1 MEEGMIRAWVL
12 FALLGTAAVATSC
25 PRGQEGPPE
34 GGGFQLPPTPVV
46 VEPVL
51 EIPYAPAI
59 ELVGEIRA
67 AQRAMLSAEVGG
79 RVVSIAHR
87 VGEVHP
93 RTAGALV
100 QINPADYE
108 AQLAAAEAQLLQ
120 AQEGLRMAETGPRAQ
135 EIAAQQ
141 AQVDAAEAQYEL
153 ALDNLSRQGELYDA
167 GVIAESQLVAAQT
180 QADAAR
186 AALDAQQEV
195 LDTLLEGTRDEEIGR
210 ARAGVELAE
219 SQVDQAQL
227 ALGKT
232 AIRPAFD
239 AVVTQLLVEV
249 GTSVGPGTPVAEVVA
264 TGPAEAWFNLPEEAI
279 SEAHPG
285 DAVELTLDALPDEV
299 LTGTVISVSPS
310 ADPVSRQFP
319 MRVALSDERALAGM
333 VAHGRLL
340 TEEPRPT
347 LMIKR
352 DATVLG
358 NLGMMVYVMGQPTG
372 EEAFPGV
379 PAIPAQMVP
388 VVTGD
393 TYGDL
398 VTVVEGELAAGMMVV
413 TRGNEQL
420 YPGANIVPINL
431 QPGGMAAEGGP
442 PEDGPPPAAVPAGEV
457 PAPEDAPEAT
467 TGDEGQP

>member
-1 MEEGMIRAWVL
+1 MNRASVL
-12 FALLGTAAVATSC
+12 CVLLASAALASSC
-25 PRGQEGPPE
+25 PKGPGEQPQ

-67 AQRAMLSAEVGG
+67 SQRAMLSAEVGG
-79 RVVSIAHR
+79 RVVGIAHR

-93 RTAGALV
+93 RSAGALI
-100 QINPADYE
+100 QLNAADYE
-108 AQLAAAEAQLLQ
+108 AQLAAAEAQLQQ

-141 AQVDAAEAQYEL
+141 AQVEAAAAQYEL
-153 ALDNLSRQGELYDA
+153 ALDNLTRQQELYDA
-167 GVIAESQLVAAQT
+167 GVTAESQLVAART

-186 AALDAQQEV
+186 AALSAQQEV

-210 ARAGVELAE
+210 VRAGVELAQ
-219 SQVDQAQL
+219 SQLDQAQL

-249 GTSVGPGTPVAEVVA
+249 GSFVGPGTPVVEVVA

-285 DAVELTLDALPDEV
+285 DVVELTVDALPDEV
-299 LTGTVISVSPS
+299 LSGSVISVSPA

-379 PAIPAQMVP
+379 PAIPVQMVP

-398 VTVVEGELAAGMMVV
+398 VVVVEGELAAGMMVV

-420 YPGANIVPINL
+420 YPGANIVPVNL
-431 QPGGMAAEGGP
+431 QPGGMDGAGGPPEGGP
-442 PEDGPPPAAVPAGEV
+442 PADGMAAGAEPAAG
-457 PAPEDAPEAT
+457 DATETAA
-467 TGDEGQP
+467 GDEGQP

>member
-1 MEEGMIRAWVL
+1 MNRASVL
-12 FALLGTAAVATSC
+12 CVLLASAALAGSC
-25 PRGQEGPPE
+25 TKGPSEQPE

-67 AQRAMLSAEVGG
+67 SQRAVLSAEVGG
-79 RVVSIAHR
+79 RVVGIAHR
-87 VGEVHP
+87 VGELHP
-93 RTAGALV
+93 RSAGALI
-100 QINPADYE
+100 QIDAADYNV
-108 AQLAAAEAQLLQ
+108 QLAAAEAQLAQ

-141 AQVDAAEAQYEL
+141 AQVEAAAAQYEL
-153 ALDNLSRQGELYDA
+153 ALDNLSRQQELYDA
-167 GVIAESQLVAAQT
+167 GVTAESVLIAART

-186 AALDAQQEV
+186 AALNAQQQV
-195 LDTLLEGTRDEEIGR
+195 LDTLLEGTREEEVER
-210 ARAGVELAE
+210 ARAAVDLAQ
-219 SQVDQAQL
+219 SLVDQARL
-227 ALGKT
+227 ALSKT
-232 AIRPAFD
+232 AVRPAFD

-249 GTSVGPGTPVAEVVA
+249 GTFVGPGTPVAEVVA

-279 SEAHPG
+279 GEAHPG
-285 DAVELTLDALPDEV
+285 DGVELTVDALPGEV
-299 LTGTVISVSPS
+299 LTGSVISVSAA

-319 MRVALSDERALAGM
+319 MRVALDDERALAGM

-340 TEEPRPT
+340 TEEPRPA

-358 NLGMMVYVMGQPTG
+358 NLGMMVYVMGPPSG

-379 PAIPAQMVP
+379 PAIPVQMVP

-398 VTVVEGELAAGMMVV
+398 VVVVEGELAAGMMVV

-420 YPGANIVPINL
+420 YPGANILPINL
-431 QPGGMAAEGGP
+431 QPGGMEGAGAPAEG
-442 PEDGPPPAAVPAGEV
+442 ESPAGGIPPGAEPGAPD
-457 PAPEDAPEAT
+457 PAETAA
-467 TGDEGQP
+467 GGEG